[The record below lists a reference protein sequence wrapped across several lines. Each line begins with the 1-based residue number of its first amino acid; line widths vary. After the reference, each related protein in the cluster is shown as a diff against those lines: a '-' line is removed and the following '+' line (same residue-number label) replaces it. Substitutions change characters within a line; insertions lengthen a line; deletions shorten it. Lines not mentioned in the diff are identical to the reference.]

1 MKTIS
6 YVSKVINKSN
16 DVKTPPQPL
25 KRCAK
30 MGGLKTFRNRTKK
43 PKQYKII
50 KDGKKG
56 RKNKNAIGYAGGGVR
71 RTIKCSKCDKG
82 KTDSVR
88 DVQTWVTRHASVC
101 PEFAEFI
108 NQDVIKDRLSSPIKY
123 NHKGKTSDKNDWAYT
138 GPLFLSN
145 TLDVENMPESI
156 PAPRRPGPVTRSISD
171 SSSSTSTG
179 SSFGKRKAE
188 DKNDNEKKR

>member
-1 MKTIS
+1 LCKNGGTKNIQKQNKT
-6 YVSKVINKSN
+6 NK
-16 DVKTPPQPL
+16 
-25 KRCAK
+25 
-30 MGGLKTFRNRTKK
+30 KK
-43 PKQYKII
+43 HKII

-82 KTDSVR
+82 KTGSVR
-88 DVQTWVTRHASVC
+88 DVQTWATRHASVC
-101 PEFAEFI
+101 PEVAEFI

-145 TLDVENMPESI
+145 TLDVENMTETI

-179 SSFGKRKAE
+179 SSLGKRKAE